1 MAEQDYKELNKYIND
16 VLMILLKQDSFL
28 ITNIEEISRL
38 NDTFLDFMDNYELKE
53 NYKENHLTFND
64 IYLLARE
71 IIESIDK
78 KYLTLYDGL
87 IESGSLEFMY
97 DYCTPMGSSFR
108 KITNDNQT
116 FNLIDIKIQYN
127 YIDVVT
133 LIHEFFHYTN
143 HLEEKESINRYLLTE
158 FISIY
163 FEMYA
168 KDYLL
173 EKGISLEEINFND
186 RLISTVRHSKELN
199 TYELLILAYDRFGS
213 INEKTVNDLN
223 SYICSVSKED
233 FEEDCKNALDYFKK
247 IENKYKNSLNQEK
260 NYNDEEL
267 GFNYSFIA
275 TLNYRY
281 VLGTLLAIY
290 ARKNSTMDK
299 MIYLND
305 TITNNTGDFLDILDE
320 IDIDLNKPEF
330 NDELM
335 NYLEEYV
342 IRYNSKKEKK

>member
-1 MAEQDYKELNKYIND
+1 
-16 VLMILLKQDSFL
+16 
-28 ITNIEEISRL
+28 
-38 NDTFLDFMDNYELKE
+38 
-53 NYKENHLTFND
+53 
-64 IYLLARE
+64 
-71 IIESIDK
+71 
-78 KYLTLYDGL
+78 
-87 IESGSLEFMY
+87 
-97 DYCTPMGSSFR
+97 
-108 KITNDNQT
+108 
-116 FNLIDIKIQYN
+116 
-127 YIDVVT
+127 
-133 LIHEFFHYTN
+133 
-143 HLEEKESINRYLLTE
+143 
-158 FISIY
+158 
-163 FEMYA
+163 MYA

-305 TITNNTGDFLDILDE
+305 TINNNTGDFLDILNE